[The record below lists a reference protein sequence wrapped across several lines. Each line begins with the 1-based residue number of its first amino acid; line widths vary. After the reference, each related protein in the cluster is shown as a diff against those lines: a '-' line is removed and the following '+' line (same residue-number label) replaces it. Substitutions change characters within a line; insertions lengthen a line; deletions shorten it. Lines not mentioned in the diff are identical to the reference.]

1 MSPVMIVP
9 PIILTPTIALPT
21 TTPPTSSLNIIL
33 LHKSTELRLDHLFP
47 DLQLIIAVGMP
58 RLLSKVKIK
67 PLVDVGAR
75 GIPGAHHPGMILHH
89 LSGKRLFLP
98 RVDRNGVH
106 LTDLGPVVQIVAVKF
121 LMPDN

>member
-1 MSPVMIVP
+1 MPPVMIVTS
-9 PIILTPTIALPT
+9 IILTPTMT
-21 TTPPTSSLNIIL
+21 TTPPTNSLNIIL

-58 RLLSKVKIK
+58 RLLGKVKIK

-75 GIPGAHHPGMILHH
+75 GIPGTHHPGMVLH
-89 LSGKRLFLP
+89 LRGKRLFLP
-98 RVDRNGVH
+98 RVDRHGVH

-121 LMPDN
+121 LMPDY